1 RFLATYNSLTDKH
14 LVGYFSNARIR
25 QHLQRSGLI
34 SRSGRIIPEKEYRL
48 NAMRRDHQRY
58 VQECLARAIFHKV
71 LDMEVCPYWGC
82 VSLLRCF
89 PAESQGLFTCT
100 ELFSRHHQLE
110 IKRKLEY
117 SAKKERVQKI
127 KEEQFRRSVED
138 AIPMRSPH
146 PPLSPRNHSGLH
158 PLVTGDRAGRSQW
171 RAPGLVVDYGG
182 GHSSHQH
189 RPKEPAPSE

>member
-48 NAMRRDHQRY
+48 NAMRKDHQRY

-71 LDMEVCPYWGC
+71 LDME
-82 VSLLRCF
+82 
-89 PAESQGLFTCT
+89 
-100 ELFSRHHQLE
+100 RHHQLE

-127 KEEQFRRSVED
+127 KVSLECCWRHIFLFFQEEQFRRSVED
-138 AIPMRSPH
+138 AILMHSPH
-146 PPLSPRNHSGLH
+146 PPLGPRNHSGLH
-158 PLVTGDRAGRSQW
+158 PLVAVDRAGRSQR
-171 RAPGLVVDYGG
+171 RAPGLVVDYSG

-189 RPKEPAPSE
+189 RPKETAPSE

>member
-71 LDMEVCPYWGC
+71 LDME
-82 VSLLRCF
+82 
-89 PAESQGLFTCT
+89 
-100 ELFSRHHQLE
+100 RHHQLE
-110 IKRKLEY
+110 IRRKLEY

-127 KEEQFRRSVED
+127 KVSLGCCWEEQFRRSVED
-138 AIPMRSPH
+138 AIPLHSPH
-146 PPLSPRNHSGLH
+146 PPLGPRNHNGLH
-158 PLVTGDRAGRSQW
+158 PLVTGDRAGRSQ
-171 RAPGLVVDYGG
+171 
-182 GHSSHQH
+182 
-189 RPKEPAPSE
+189 

>member
-1 RFLATYNSLTDKH
+1 RFLSTYNSLTDKH

-71 LDMEVCPYWGC
+71 LDME
-82 VSLLRCF
+82 
-89 PAESQGLFTCT
+89 
-100 ELFSRHHQLE
+100 RHHQLE

-117 SAKKERVQKI
+117 SAKRERVQKI
-127 KEEQFRRSVED
+127 KYLVPQRHIFLFLQEEQFRRSVED
-138 AIPMRSPH
+138 AIPVHSPH
-146 PPLSPRNHSGLH
+146 PPLGPRNHSGLH

>member
-25 QHLQRSGLI
+25 RHLQRSGLI

-71 LDMEVCPYWGC
+71 LDME
-82 VSLLRCF
+82 
-89 PAESQGLFTCT
+89 
-100 ELFSRHHQLE
+100 RHHQLE
-110 IKRKLEY
+110 IKRTLEY

-127 KEEQFRRSVED
+127 KVKLECCLGHKFLYFQVEQFRRSVED
-138 AIPMRSPH
+138 AIPMHSPH
-146 PPLSPRNHSGLH
+146 PPLGPRNRNGLH
-158 PLVTGDRAGRSQW
+158 PLVAGERAGRSQW
-171 RAPGLVVDYGG
+171 
-182 GHSSHQH
+182 
-189 RPKEPAPSE
+189 

>member
-25 QHLQRSGLI
+25 RHLQKSGLI

-71 LDMEVCPYWGC
+71 LDME
-82 VSLLRCF
+82 
-89 PAESQGLFTCT
+89 
-100 ELFSRHHQLE
+100 RHHQLE

-117 SAKKERVQKI
+117 SVKKERVQKI
-127 KEEQFRRSVED
+127 KTSLLEDLVPQRSKFLSFQVEQFRRLQED
-138 AIPMRSPH
+138 VIPMHSPH
-146 PPLSPRNHSGLH
+146 PPLSPRNHNGLS
-158 PLVTGDRAGRSQW
+158 PLVAGERAGRSQW
-171 RAPGLVVDYGG
+171 RASGLAVDYGG
-182 GHSSHQH
+182 GHSPHQH
-189 RPKEPAPSE
+189 

>member
-71 LDMEVCPYWGC
+71 LDME
-82 VSLLRCF
+82 
-89 PAESQGLFTCT
+89 
-100 ELFSRHHQLE
+100 RHHQLE

-127 KEEQFRRSVED
+127 KYLVPQRHIFLFFQEEQFRRSVED
-138 AIPMRSPH
+138 ATPMYSPH
-146 PPLSPRNHSGLH
+146 PPLGPRNHSGLH

-171 RAPGLVVDYGG
+171 RAPRLVVDYGG

-189 RPKEPAPSE
+189 RSKEPAPSE

>member
-25 QHLQRSGLI
+25 RHLQRSGLI

-71 LDMEVCPYWGC
+71 LDME
-82 VSLLRCF
+82 
-89 PAESQGLFTCT
+89 
-100 ELFSRHHQLE
+100 RHHQLE
-110 IKRKLEY
+110 IKRTLEY

-127 KEEQFRRSVED
+127 KRHNEAQTSLLEYLVPQRHKFVYFQVEQFRRSVED
-138 AIPMRSPH
+138 AIPMHSPH
-146 PPLSPRNHSGLH
+146 PPLGPRNRNGLH
-158 PLVTGDRAGRSQW
+158 PLVAGERAGRSQS
-171 RAPGLVVDYGG
+171 RAPGLGVDYGG
-182 GHSSHQH
+182 GHLPHQYQ
-189 RPKEPAPSE
+189 PKEPAPSK

>member
-48 NAMRRDHQRY
+48 NAVRRDHQRY

-71 LDMEVCPYWGC
+71 LDME
-82 VSLLRCF
+82 
-89 PAESQGLFTCT
+89 
-100 ELFSRHHQLE
+100 RHHQLE

-127 KEEQFRRSVED
+127 KVRLECRWLLMAPGSFEQFRRSVED
-138 AIPMRSPH
+138 AIPVHSPH
-146 PPLSPRNHSGLH
+146 PPLGPRTHSGLH

-171 RAPGLVVDYGG
+171 
-182 GHSSHQH
+182 
-189 RPKEPAPSE
+189 